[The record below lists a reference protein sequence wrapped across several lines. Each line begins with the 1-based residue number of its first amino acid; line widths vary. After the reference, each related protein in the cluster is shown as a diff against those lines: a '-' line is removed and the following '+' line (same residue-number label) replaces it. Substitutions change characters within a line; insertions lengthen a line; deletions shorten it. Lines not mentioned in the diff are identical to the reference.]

1 MLIKLL
7 AVEGDLTSPS
17 NVDRAKVVR
26 MFNNHISN
34 IKKKKKNAGGDTI
47 GSFAADN
54 GKIFFLE
61 KSPTDTL
68 TAGSNGGSVK
78 VVSVAYKGGD

>member
-7 AVEGDLTSPS
+7 AVEGDLTNPS
-17 NVDRAKVVR
+17 NVNNAKVVR
-26 MFNNHISN
+26 IFNNHSSN
-34 IKKKKKNAGGDTI
+34 IILTQKNAGGDTI

-61 KSPTDTL
+61 KAPTDTL